1 MKEEIRLYRE
11 KYGTLEEGNE
21 GIHTKLKNVTNYAIN
36 QKDSVNGYV
45 NRRKMKAIVKDFLNQ
60 KINRIPIA
68 YMKNSSQDCF
78 SDIKDIYK

>member
-36 QKDSVNGYV
+36 
-45 NRRKMKAIVKDFLNQ
+45 
-60 KINRIPIA
+60 
-68 YMKNSSQDCF
+68 
-78 SDIKDIYK
+78 